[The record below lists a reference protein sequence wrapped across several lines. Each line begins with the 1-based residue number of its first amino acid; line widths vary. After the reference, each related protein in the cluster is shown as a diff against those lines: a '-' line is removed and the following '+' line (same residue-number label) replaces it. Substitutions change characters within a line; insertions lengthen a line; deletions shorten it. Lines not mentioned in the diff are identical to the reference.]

1 MKLLTFFIIVLF
13 STNYSANNCKNCYVP
28 NEKTALLIAEAIFKE
43 FYPKS
48 AESCKPYFISLKDSV
63 WIVKGSLNPKVKGG
77 VPLIEISMKDGK
89 ILHLEHGK

>member
-1 MKLLTFFIIVLF
+1 MKLLTFLIIIVF
-13 STNYSANNCKNCYVP
+13 SPYCIANNCYVP

-48 AESCKPYFISLKDSV
+48 VESCKPYFISLKDSV
-63 WIVKGSLNPKVKGG
+63 WIVRGSLKPRVKGG
-77 VPLIEISMKDGK
+77 VPLIEISMKDGR